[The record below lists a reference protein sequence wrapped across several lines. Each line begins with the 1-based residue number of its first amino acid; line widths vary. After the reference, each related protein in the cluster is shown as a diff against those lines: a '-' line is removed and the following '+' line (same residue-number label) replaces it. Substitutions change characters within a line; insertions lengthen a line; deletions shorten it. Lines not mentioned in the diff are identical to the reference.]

1 MVNAPEVEQQE
12 MKAAENGNESHGNAE
27 TKDANAAA
35 ATSIAEVNW
44 ETATNLLNKGKRNL
58 ICDNI
63 AQAVAELSQSCAQ
76 FDQVFGEGNIKCAKS
91 YFWYG
96 SALLEMARLENG
108 VLGNALQVR
117 NISLILKYAF

>member
-12 MKAAENGNESHGNAE
+12 SKQNGVHASNGTNG
-27 TKDANAAA
+27 DASSVN
-35 ATSIAEVNW
+35 TPEVTL
-44 ETATNLLNKGKRNL
+44 ETATDLLNKGKRNL

-63 AQAVAELSQSCAQ
+63 AQAVTELSQSCAQ
-76 FDQVFGEGNIKCAKS
+76 FDKVFGEGDIKCAKS

-117 NISLILKYAF
+117 G